1 MRTDIVR
8 DYDYTPTAQELLWLE
23 KLARVARAAMMH
35 SEDMV
40 GAVIVYQQASLAAV
54 DVTWGVAT
62 HADLRQV
69 AQATLDELDGFVNVE
84 PMRRELRELIE
95 EIDAE
100 PADEIAAG
108 FDPAQAMPE
117 GENSFTDGADPPRK
131 ERAG

>member
-1 MRTDIVR
+1 MRTDMVR
-8 DYDYTPTAQELLWLE
+8 DYDYTPTAQELLWRE
-23 KLARVARAAMMH
+23 KLGRVARAAMMH

-108 FDPAQAMPE
+108 FDLAQAMPE
-117 GENSFTDGADPPRK
+117 GDNAFTDGADPPRK